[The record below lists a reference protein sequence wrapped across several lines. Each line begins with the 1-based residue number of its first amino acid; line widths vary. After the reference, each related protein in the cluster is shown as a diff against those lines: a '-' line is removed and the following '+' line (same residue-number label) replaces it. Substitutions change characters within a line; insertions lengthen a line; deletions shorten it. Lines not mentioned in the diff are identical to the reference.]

1 MPRRFART
9 RRRCCGRSMTFTG
22 TRARAGHQPVPAGGV
37 PAGRAGARTS
47 QSHGAVRERAGRPLP
62 AAGARPGAGV
72 GAAVGEVI
80 RRVLAH
86 PAGQAAARSHPAPA
100 QGTGRRRWTCCS
112 GTACRDRHGKRAPA
126 AGAGS
131 ADRPQSRAEVLELLT
146 REPFTAGS
154 AHTEKIR
161 CQGLTWLLDWLEE
174 QPGTTWQERWAS
186 RSRSRCP
193 GRTHADSPFGRK

>member
-47 QSHGAVRERAGRPLP
+47 QSYGAVRERAGRPLP

-112 GTACRDRHGKRAPA
+112 GTACRDRHGTRAPA
-126 AGAGS
+126 AGAGR
-131 ADRPQSRAEVLELLT
+131 ADRPQSRAEVLEPLT
-146 REPFTAGS
+146 REPFTRRERPYREDPLPGPDVAAGL
-154 AHTEKIR
+154 AGGTAWNYLAGALGV
-161 CQGLTWLLDWLEE
+161 QVPLEV
-174 QPGTTWQERWAS
+174 S
-186 RSRSRCP
+186 RP
-193 GRTHADSPFGRK
+193 HAR